1 MSDFLVQH
9 DAAIR
14 LSAFA
19 LMLAGMTAWEFA
31 APRRRLSVPLTG
43 RWIANIGLVILG
55 ALIIRLAVPLAAV
68 GVATVAAARGF
79 GLLNVIDLPAWL
91 AFVLAVIVLDL
102 AIWAQH
108 VAMHKVPL
116 LWRLHRV
123 HHSDVDFDST
133 TGVRFHPVEIVVSMA
148 YKMAVVAAIGA
159 PAAAVIVFE
168 ICLSSGALFNH
179 GNVRLPLRVDRIL
192 RRLIVTPDMHRVHH
206 SVHRRR
212 PTPTTASICRCGT
225 GCSAPTGT
233 SRSTVMRAWRS
244 VLRPFAARATA
255 TSAACSYSH
264 WPGRSGADAACA
276 VGPVRNRLL
285 KNMPPGVRPGGQ
297 RSVRILFGSRAAFC
311 RCCA

>member
-1 MSDFLVQH
+1 MGDFLVQH

-19 LMLAGMTAWEFA
+19 LMLAGMTAWEFV

-68 GVATVAAARGF
+68 GVATLAAARGF
-79 GLLNVIDLPAWL
+79 GLFNAIDLPARL

-179 GNVRLPLRVDRIL
+179 GNVRLPLSVDRIL

-206 SVHRRR
+206 SVHRRETDSNYGFNLSLWDR
-212 PTPTTASICRCGT
+212 LFGT
-225 GCSAPTGT
+225 YRDQPVDGHEGMAIGLETFRSARDRHLG
-233 SRSTVMRAWRS
+233 
-244 VLRPFAARATA
+244 
-255 TSAACSYSH
+255 
-264 WPGRSGADAACA
+264 
-276 VGPVRNRLL
+276 RLL
-285 KNMPPGVRPGGQ
+285 LQPLAGSQ
-297 RSVRILFGSRAAFC
+297 RR
-311 RCCA
+311 

>member
-1 MSDFLVQH
+1 MSDFLVHH
-9 DAAIR
+9 DMAIR

-19 LMLAGMTAWEFA
+19 LMLAAMTAWEFA

-68 GVATVAAARGF
+68 GVATAAADRGF
-79 GLLNVIDLPAWL
+79 GLFNVIDLPASL
-91 AFVLAVIVLDL
+91 AFALALILLDL

-133 TGVRFHPVEIVVSMA
+133 TGVRFHPVEIVLSMA

-159 PAAAVIVFE
+159 PPAAVIVFE
-168 ICLSSGALFNH
+168 ILLSSGALFNH
-179 GNVRLPLRVDRIL
+179 GNVRLPLAADRVL

-206 SVHRRR
+206 SVRREETDSNYGFNLSLWDR
-212 PTPTTASICRCGT
+212 LFRTYRDQPADGHEGMAIGLEAFR
-225 GCSAPTGT
+225 SARDRHLG
-233 SRSTVMRAWRS
+233 
-244 VLRPFAARATA
+244 
-255 TSAACSYSH
+255 
-264 WPGRSGADAACA
+264 
-276 VGPVRNRLL
+276 RLL
-285 KNMPPGVRPGGQ
+285 VQPLAAAQ
-297 RSVRILFGSRAAFC
+297 RR
-311 RCCA
+311 